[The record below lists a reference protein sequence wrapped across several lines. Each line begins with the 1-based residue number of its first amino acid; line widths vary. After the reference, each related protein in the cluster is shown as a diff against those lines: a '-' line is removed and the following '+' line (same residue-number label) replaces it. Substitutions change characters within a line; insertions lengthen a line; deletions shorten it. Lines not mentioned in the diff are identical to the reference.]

1 MTFGGGIMKS
11 ARSYVTAVSL
21 FLFFLL
27 ALSGAGLSQD
37 SDQPPY
43 YTREQLAQMLAPIA
57 LYPDA
62 LLSQVL
68 MASTYPLEVIEA
80 DRWVEKNPL
89 LTSDG
94 LDEALQNKDWDPSVK
109 SLCHFPKVLALMS
122 EKITETTNLG
132 NAFLAQEDEV
142 MVTIQQLRD
151 AAYEQ
156 GNLTTGPEQKVIV
169 EKETIYIEAAD
180 PEIIYVPYYN
190 PHYVYG
196 TWWYPDF
203 PPYYW
208 DSHFEVGGAGI
219 LFWPS
224 PFIGF
229 AIGSWSSFDWHRH
242 SIIIDVHKRPRF
254 FRSGDWNARPG
265 IWRHAPKHRRG
276 VAYRDK
282 PTARKFGKSPGG
294 VRKYR
299 PDIRGFPERRGTD
312 GQDRQS
318 FPRHLGG
325 ERSRQGADINTTP
338 GSRERERAESRQQV
352 RERVSPSSS
361 ADRRTPD
368 QGTRERE
375 RAESRQQVQE
385 RVSPSSSADRRT
397 PDQGSRERERVESRQ
412 QVRER
417 VSPSSSSDRR
427 TPDQGTRKKERVESR
442 QQVRSRTD
450 GRTPNNAFGRVSDDG
465 KAEANYSRRGR
476 VSRESRQRSNESRS
490 RAVDSEKK
498 EERKDR
504 GRMRR

>member
-1 MTFGGGIMKS
+1 MKP

-21 FLFFLL
+21 VLFFLL

-89 LTSDG
+89 LTSDR

-156 GNLTTGPEQKVIV
+156 GNLTTSPEQKVIV

-254 FRSGDWNARPG
+254 FRSGEWNARPG
-265 IWRHAPKHRRG
+265 IWRHAPKHRKG

-294 VRKYR
+294 VREYR

-312 GQDRQS
+312 GQDRES

-338 GSRERERAESRQQV
+338 GSRERERV
-352 RERVSPSSS
+352 
-361 ADRRTPD
+361 
-368 QGTRERE
+368 
-375 RAESRQQVQE
+375 ESRQQVQ
-385 RVSPSSSADRRT
+385 
-397 PDQGSRERERVESRQ
+397 
-412 QVRER
+412 ER

-465 KAEANYSRRGR
+465 KTEANYSRRGR
-476 VSRESRQRSNESRS
+476 FSRESRPRSNESRS

-498 EERKDR
+498 EERNDR
-504 GRMRR
+504 GRLRR